1 MSDSVVQTGDLLT
14 FRQRAHRLWR
24 ESGLL
29 NIKPLSVRYGEYPEG
44 WDAVEELRRILM
56 PFVRSSVLEVGCGYG
71 RLCRAF
77 PPDQY
82 IGVDINPDAIARAKS
97 MWPGYKF
104 QVVDYLDEY
113 PKAGLVLF
121 YTVMLHLADQD
132 VRGFIEKFA
141 SQPETECLVVAE
153 IMVDKI
159 LDSNFDANYET
170 SDRLHSVIN
179 RPPKIYIDIAHAAG
193 FLLHERIVKRY
204 HYYKDTDIEI
214 LVFRR
219 APPKPSE
226 VVIPDSL
233 SNPLLEYEGVFDDG
247 WTETSFDVELE
258 AVADAKRIIVEA
270 MYPMV
275 AGQPEQVQFQLRLGN
290 EPVKEFTFN
299 CGAIRVEEM
308 IHSHGVMK
316 VGLRFSR
323 HLTLPAPDGRSVGFH
338 LSRVGFE

>member
-1 MSDSVVQTGDLLT
+1 MSDSVVQTDDLLT

-170 SDRLHSVIN
+170 SDRLHSAP
-179 RPPKIYIDIAHAAG
+179 RAHCQA
-193 FLLHERIVKRY
+193 V
-204 HYYKDTDIEI
+204 
-214 LVFRR
+214 
-219 APPKPSE
+219 
-226 VVIPDSL
+226 
-233 SNPLLEYEGVFDDG
+233 PLL
-247 WTETSFDVELE
+247 
-258 AVADAKRIIVEA
+258 
-270 MYPMV
+270 
-275 AGQPEQVQFQLRLGN
+275 Q
-290 EPVKEFTFN
+290 
-299 CGAIRVEEM
+299 
-308 IHSHGVMK
+308 
-316 VGLRFSR
+316 R
-323 HLTLPAPDGRSVGFH
+323 HRH
-338 LSRVGFE
+338 